1 MTNDWN
7 GVLKHAEDELSLV
20 NMKDIPLG
28 KAMLELLKQSIEE
41 TRDPSMMKR
50 FVGMVSGFVD
60 KKLLSPVTE
69 EDFEAVPTR
78 ESGRDIL
85 KCKRSEHI
93 FKDVEENKYYD
104 NRAIAYLDTNKPEH
118 LMYLYTNAHRSIREI
133 KLPYMPQYTIEYL
146 K

>member
-28 KAMLELLKQSIEE
+28 KAMIELLKQSIEE

-78 ESGRDIL
+78 ESG
-85 KCKRSEHI
+85 
-93 FKDVEENKYYD
+93 
-104 NRAIAYLDTNKPEH
+104 
-118 LMYLYTNAHRSIREI
+118 
-133 KLPYMPQYTIEYL
+133 
-146 K
+146 